1 MNLNQLGTLIVS
13 SIVFSVVGIVV
24 FCAGFVILDKLTPYN
39 LWRELIEKQ
48 NNALA
53 IVVGFAC
60 LGIAIIIASCL
71 HG

>member
-1 MNLNQLGTLIVS
+1 MNWTQLLTLVAS

-24 FCAGFVILDKLTPYN
+24 FCVGFIIVDKLTPYD

-48 NNALA
+48 NTALA